1 MKKIVILGGGTAGWL
16 TALYAKH
23 LFDKAEVTLV
33 ESSEIGILGAGEGS
47 VPMMPL
53 FLQTLQIPLGE
64 FKREAHATFKTGIRF
79 TNWKGDGTSYLH
91 PFLAPP
97 GNTLDFKAIHSLG
110 FNHASKIPNTNSAYY
125 IVNALANKEN
135 LEEVIPV
142 NALVNNMKSPF
153 YNLENKVQS
162 SSGYSFHFNARKA
175 AVYLAKIGEGRG
187 IKRVDSKL
195 KQINSKEDGTIT
207 SIELKNGQVLDLDFI
222 FDCSGFNR
230 LIIGN
235 FYKTEWIS
243 YKKYLTTDSA
253 VPFFVP
259 HKEKVLRPETN
270 CVAMKYGWMWQIPV
284 KHRWGMGYSF
294 DSNYI
299 TPEQAYDEI
308 EEVLGHPIERLGK
321 VFQFNAGSYKDVWVK
336 NCMAIGLS
344 SGFVEPLEATSLM
357 IALMQLV
364 NLDPSLMSENNQE
377 DLDQYNKAIAGL
389 NHEVMCFLYY
399 HFYTNREDTPFWKNY
414 KDKVNVP
421 PGLDKLLK
429 LWERRT
435 PKNLDLHELT
445 GGEVFDIYSWY
456 IVGAGNGTLNM
467 DHIEKENKLL
477 DLDNKLKPFRD
488 TLRSHLKEV
497 INSSIDNIQV
507 HHGD

>member
-47 VPMMPL
+47 VPLLPL
-53 FLQTLQIPLGE
+53 FLQTLGIPLGE

-91 PFLAPP
+91 PFTAPP
-97 GNTLDFKAIHSLG
+97 GSSLDFQTIHSLG
-110 FNHASKIPNTNSAYY
+110 FNHAKKIPNTNKAYY
-125 IVNALANKEN
+125 ILNALANKED
-135 LEEVIPV
+135 LEEVIPT
-142 NALVNNMKSPF
+142 NLLVNNQKSPF
-153 YNLENKVQS
+153 YTEDNKTLT
-162 SSGYSFHFNARKA
+162 SSGYSFNFNARKA
-175 AVYLAKIGEGRG
+175 AIYLAKVGESRG

-195 KQINSKEDGTIT
+195 TKISSKKDGTIT
-207 SIELKNGQVLDLDFI
+207 SIELKNKQILDLDFI
-222 FDCSGFNR
+222 FDCSGFSR
-230 LIIGN
+230 LLIGN

-259 HKEKVLRPETN
+259 HKEKIVRPETN
-270 CVAMKYGWMWQIPV
+270 CIAMKHGWMWQIPV

-294 DSNYI
+294 DSNYL

-321 VFQFNAGSYKDVWVK
+321 VFQFNAGRYKDVWVK
-336 NCMAIGLS
+336 NCMAVGLS

-357 IALMQLV
+357 IAIMQLI
-364 NLDPSLMSENNQE
+364 NLDTSMMAENNKE
-377 DLDQYNKAIAGL
+377 DSDQYNKAIASL

-399 HFYTNREDTPFWKNY
+399 HFSTIREDTPFWKNY
-414 KDKVNVP
+414 KDKTNVP
-421 PGLDKLLK
+421 PGLDRMLK
-429 LWERRT
+429 IWERRN
-435 PKNLDLHELT
+435 PKNLDLFELT
-445 GGEVFDIYSWY
+445 GGAVFDIYSWY

-467 DHIEKENKLL
+467 ELIEKENKLL
-477 DLDNKLKPFRD
+477 GLDEKLKPFKD
-488 TLRSHLKEV
+488 KLKEYLKEV
-497 INSSIDNIQV
+497 VDNSIDNIQIQ
-507 HHGD
+507 HGD